1 MRRYCPHWTW
11 TGSLSCGHQATDRRW
26 QGLLTSSLSLIRA
39 SGDVLVVTSWTFG
52 LNNVQLV
59 KGRGGGQV
67 RDLKEIAHQQN
78 DGGHSE

>member
-1 MRRYCPHWTW
+1 MSTLDMDRIIVMWTP
-11 TGSLSCGHQATDRRW
+11 GDRQAVA
-26 QGLLTSSLSLIRA
+26 GLLTSSLSLIRA

-59 KGRGGGQV
+59 RGRGGGQV